1 MSRRPNTDE
10 RRAQIV
16 AALLAVM
23 AKHGYDGASI
33 ADIAAKARLVPGL
46 VHYHFASKLEILVE
60 ATLVLAA
67 DHERVLDRA
76 VAGVRNASEA
86 LAAIVD
92 VHLGLGAHAD
102 PERLACWIQI
112 AGEAIRHPQVRAE
125 FRTVIASLARR
136 IENLIDRG
144 IDDGELACD
153 APAAAGAAITA
164 TIEGYFVMAAT
175 ARDVIPPG
183 SAAACT
189 TRMLGAL
196 VQPVTDTRSGTR
208 SDAGSGTRSGTRSD
222 AGSGTRSGTRS
233 DTRSGTRSDTRS
245 GTRSVAGTRAG
256 SRAGTRA
263 GTRAGSRT
271 GSSTRSRARRGS
283 RRAR

>member
-16 AALLAVM
+16 AGLLAVM

-33 ADIAAKARLVPGL
+33 GDIAAKARLVPGL

-60 ATLVLAA
+60 ATRVLAA
-67 DHERVLDRA
+67 DHERQLDRA
-76 VAGVRNASEA
+76 VSGTRTANEA

-136 IENLIDRG
+136 ISELIRRG

-153 APAAAGAAITA
+153 DPAAAGAAITA

-175 ARDVIPPG
+175 ARDVIPAG
-183 SAAACT
+183 SAASCT
-189 TRMLGAL
+189 TRMLAGL
-196 VQPVTDTRSGTR
+196 VQ
-208 SDAGSGTRSGTRSD
+208 
-222 AGSGTRSGTRS
+222 
-233 DTRSGTRSDTRS
+233 
-245 GTRSVAGTRAG
+245 RA
-256 SRAGTRA
+256 AT
-263 GTRAGSRT
+263 
-271 GSSTRSRARRGS
+271 
-283 RRAR
+283 RRAPRRSPRSKIGRPR